1 MLHVT
6 LQPNYGIAILEP
18 DGALSEADFLEAKA
32 IIDPYIAESG
42 GLKGVMIYTK
52 EFPGWESFNALLTH
66 LSFVQEHHKFITK
79 VALVT
84 DSVIGNLITPLVTH
98 FVSAKV
104 QLFAYEDAQSAK
116 AWLLDSE

>member
-18 DGALSEADFLEAKA
+18 EGALTEADFLEAKG
-32 IIDPYIAESG
+32 IIDPYIAKSG
-42 GLKGVMIYTK
+42 GLKGVMIYT
-52 EFPGWESFNALLTH
+52 ESFPGWESFNALLSH
-66 LSFVQEHHKFITK
+66 LSFVKEHHKFITK

-84 DSVIGNLITPLVTH
+84 DSVMGSLLTPLVTH

-104 QLFAYEDAQSAK
+104 QLFPYSDVESAK
-116 AWLLDSE
+116 SWLMEN